1 MAKELYFSDQARR
14 HILAGINKLAS
25 AVKVTLGPTG
35 RNVMIEKSF
44 GAPRVTKDGV
54 SVAKEIE
61 FKNRFENL
69 GAQLIREV
77 ASKTSDMAGDGTT
90 TATVLAQAIY
100 REGVKQVSA
109 GNDPMAIKRGIDK
122 AVEVVV
128 RELKKLSNPIK
139 NNQEIAQVASISA
152 NNDPSIGE
160 LIAQAMDQV
169 GKQGVIT
176 VEEAKGT
183 DTTLEVVEGMSFDRG
198 YISPYFATDLTKMES
213 VLEDALI
220 LCYEKKISNVRELLP
235 VLEQTAKSGKALLII
250 AEEVEGDAL
259 ATLVVN
265 KLRKVLK
272 VCAVKAPSFGDRRKA
287 MLEDIAILTG
297 GTVFTEDL
305 GIKLENIKIS
315 ELGSAGRVVIDKD
328 NSTIISGKGNSKK
341 IQARINQ
348 IRSQMEETTSDYD
361 REKLQERLA
370 KLASGVAVIRVGAQT
385 ETEMKEKKARVEDAL
400 NATKSA
406 VEEGVAP
413 GGGVAYLRCVPA
425 LKEMKVDEE
434 EKFGVNILT
443 RALEEPARLI
453 AQNSGMDGN
462 IIVEKIKE
470 GKGAFGFNAKKLE
483 FEDLMKAGVIDP
495 SKVVRCALQNASS
508 IGSLLLTSEC
518 AIAEKLKEK
527 KSTFMPPSKSR
538 RRGKGLLGK

>member
-1 MAKELYFSDQARR
+1 MAKELYFSEQARR
-14 HILAGINKLAS
+14 HILNGVNKLAS

-44 GAPRVTKDGV
+44 GAPRVSKDGV

-69 GAQLIREV
+69 GAQLVREV

-122 AVEVVV
+122 AMEVVV
-128 RELKKLSNPIK
+128 SELKKLSNPIK

-152 NNDPSIGE
+152 NNDPEIGE
-160 LIAQAMDQV
+160 LIAQAMDKV
-169 GKQGVIT
+169 GKEGVIT
-176 VEEAKGT
+176 VEEAKSTETG
-183 DTTLEVVEGMSFDRG
+183 LEVVEGMSFDRG
-198 YISPYFATDLTKMES
+198 YLSPYFATDPAKMEC
-213 VLEDALI
+213 VLEEPLI
-220 LCYEKKISNVRELLP
+220 LCYEKKISNVREILP
-235 VLEQTAKSGKALLII
+235 LLEQVAKAGRALLLI
-250 AEEVEGDAL
+250 AEEIEGEAL

-265 KLRKVLK
+265 KIRGVLK
-272 VCAVKAPSFGDRRKA
+272 VCAVKAPGFGERRKA
-287 MLEDIAILTG
+287 MLQDIAVLTG
-297 GTVFTEDL
+297 GQAFTEDL
-305 GIKLENIKIS
+305 GIKLENIKLCD
-315 ELGSAGRVVIDKD
+315 LGSAGRVVVDKD
-328 NSTIISGKGNSKK
+328 NTTIISGKGDNKK

-348 IRSQMEETTSDYD
+348 IRAQIEETTSDYD

-406 VEEGVAP
+406 VEEGVVP
-413 GGGVAYLRCVPA
+413 GGGVAYLRCVPR
-425 LKEMKVDEE
+425 LKELELDKE
-434 EKFGVNILT
+434 EKIGVNILAK
-443 RALEEPARLI
+443 ALEEPARQI

-462 IIVEKIKE
+462 IIVEKIKQGE
-470 GKGAFGFNAKKLE
+470 GAFGFNAKKLE
-483 FEDLMKAGVIDP
+483 FEDLVKAGVIDP
-495 SKVVRCALQNASS
+495 TKVARCALQNASS
-508 IGSLLLTSEC
+508 IGSLLITSEC
-518 AIAEKLKEK
+518 AITEKPKEK
-527 KSTFMPPSKSR
+527 KPTFMPPSKSR
-538 RRGKGLLGK
+538 RRGRGLLGK

>member
-235 VLEQTAKSGKALLII
+235 VLEQTAKSGRPLLII

-385 ETEMKEKKARVEDAL
+385 EAEMKEKKARVEDAL

-483 FEDLMKAGVIDP
+483 FEDLVKAGVIDP

-518 AIAEKLKEK
+518 AIAEKPKEK
-527 KSTFMPPSKSR
+527 KPIFMPPSKSR

>member
-139 NNQEIAQVASISA
+139 NNQEIAQVGAISA

-169 GKQGVIT
+169 GKEGVIT

-385 ETEMKEKKARVEDAL
+385 EAEMKEKKARVEDAL